1 MENLNSMMRR
11 ILLAGLSLAALPLV
25 GALLISLFSA
35 WFPLADSLS
44 HFRAHLLA
52 AFILIAVG
60 FVFLNSRKLV
70 IAMAVSAIVAAL
82 TIYPAWP
89 FLSPYAQLSHPL
101 KLIQFNT
108 LFSNPTPDRSLAWI
122 KVEQPDF
129 VMLQEVS
136 SKTLAIYDGLTE
148 TMPYGVFCKFAPVGG
163 VAVRSKFPLVNQGCV
178 EKQGLVWMRAD
189 VNGTQMSFASV
200 HLHWPWPFKQ
210 AKQLEWMQESLNAIP
225 RPVVLTGD
233 FNAAA
238 WSEAVSK
245 VAAASDTRVVP
256 GLWFTLRM
264 GPRPIGPIAFMPIDH
279 VMMPDGFVVGDIAVG
294 PALGSDHLPVV
305 VMFQVR

>member
-1 MENLNSMMRR
+1 MTR
-11 ILLAGLSLAALPLV
+11 ILFIALSLAALPLTI
-25 GALLISLFSA
+25 ALLISLFSA

-44 HFRAHLLA
+44 HFRTHMFA
-52 AFILIAVG
+52 ALFVLSVG
-60 FVFLNSRKLV
+60 FAFLKSRKLA
-70 IAMAVSAIVAAL
+70 IAMAFCAAISALSV
-82 TIYPAWP
+82 YPAWP

-108 LFSNPTPDRSLAWI
+108 LFSNPAPDRSLTWI
-122 KVEQPDF
+122 KSEKPDF
-129 VMLQEVS
+129 IMLQEVS
-136 SKTLAIYDGLTE
+136 SKTLAIYDGLAE
-148 TMPYGVFCKFAPVGG
+148 SMPYGALCKFAPVGG
-163 VAVRSKFPLVNQGCV
+163 VAVRSKFPLIGQGCV

-189 VNGTQMSFASV
+189 VNGTRISFASV

-210 AKQLEWMQESLNAIP
+210 AKQIEWMQESLKAIP

-245 VAAASDTRVVP
+245 VAMASDTRLVP
-256 GLWFTLRM
+256 GLRFTLRM

-279 VMMPDGFVVGDIAVG
+279 VMMPDRFVVGNIAVG

-305 VMFQVR
+305 VTFEVR

>member
-1 MENLNSMMRR
+1 MKR
-11 ILLAGLSLAALPLV
+11 ILYAVYNLTALFV
-25 GALLISLFSA
+25 ALTLFASFLSA
-35 WFPLADSLS
+35 WFPLSDSLS
-44 HFRAHLLA
+44 HFRAHMFA
-52 AFILIAVG
+52 ALFILSVG
-60 FVFLNSRKLV
+60 FAFLKSRKLA
-70 IAMAVSAIVAAL
+70 IAMAFCAAIAAL
-82 TIYPAWP
+82 SIYPAWP
-89 FLSPYAQLSHPL
+89 FLSPHTQLSHPM

-108 LFSNPTPDRSLAWI
+108 LFSNPVPDRSLAWI
-122 KVEQPDF
+122 KSQQPDF

-136 SKTLAIYDGLTE
+136 SKTFAIYDGLAE
-148 TMPYGVFCKFAPVGG
+148 TMPYGAFCKFAPVGG

-189 VNGTQMSFASV
+189 VNGTQISFASV

-210 AKQLEWMQESLNAIP
+210 AKQIEWMQESLKALP

-233 FNAAA
+233 FNAAT
-238 WSEAVSK
+238 WSSAVNK

-256 GLWFTLRM
+256 GLRFTLRM

-279 VMMPDGFVVGDIAVG
+279 VMMPERFGVGDVTVG

-305 VMFQVR
+305 VMFEVR

>member
-1 MENLNSMMRR
+1 MKR
-11 ILLAGLSLAALPLV
+11 ILYIALSLVALPLTV
-25 GALLISLFSA
+25 AMLASLFSA
-35 WFPLADSLS
+35 WFPLSDSLS
-44 HFRAHLLA
+44 HFRAHMFA
-52 AFILIAVG
+52 ALFILSVG
-60 FVFLNSRKLV
+60 FAFLKSRKL
-70 IAMAVSAIVAAL
+70 AVATAFCAAIAAL
-82 TIYPAWP
+82 SVYPAWP
-89 FLSPYAQLSHPL
+89 FLSPHTQLSHPM

-108 LFSNPTPDRSLAWI
+108 LFSNPVPDRSLAWI
-122 KVEQPDF
+122 KSEQPDF

-136 SKTLAIYDGLTE
+136 SKTLAIYDGLVE
-148 TMPYGVFCKFAPVGG
+148 TMPYGAFCKFAPVGG

-189 VNGTQMSFASV
+189 VNGTQISFASV

-210 AKQLEWMQESLNAIP
+210 AKQIEWMQESLNAIP

-245 VAAASDTRVVP
+245 VATASDTRVVP
-256 GLWFTLRM
+256 GLRFTLRM

-305 VMFQVR
+305 VMFEVR